1 MATKLSSTSEQVF
14 VFISCSVAI
23 AFVKAPLVIALVPVF
38 IDFMAFMGMMLEE
51 RELQGV
57 RGIRRVT

>member
-23 AFVKAPLVIALVPVF
+23 AFVKAPFVIALAPVF
-38 IDFMAFMGMMLEE
+38 IDFIAFMGMVLEE
-51 RELQGV
+51 KELQGV
-57 RGIRRVT
+57 RRI

>member
-23 AFVKAPLVIALVPVF
+23 ALVKAPFVIALLPDF
-38 IDFMAFMGMMLEE
+38 IDFIAFMGMVLKE
-51 RELQGV
+51 RQLQSV
-57 RGIRRVT
+57 QRRYC